1 MSDYRLLMI
10 RAINVLQR
18 ADADTAFG
26 LAEALAKLVEH
37 PTNDTKAELLIQEI
51 DLQKELIRWSKEG
64 RE

>member
-18 ADADTAFG
+18 ADSNTAFG
-26 LAEALAKLVEH
+26 LADALAKLVED
-37 PTNDTKAELLIQEI
+37 PTNDTKADLLIQEL
-51 DLQKELIRWSKEG
+51 DLQKELIGWSKEG